1 MTEEIFD
8 VCDEND
14 NVIGTAPRSEVH
26 RCKLLH
32 RAVHIWV
39 WNSDGELLLQ
49 KRTETKDEFPGCFTS
64 SASGHVDSGESYEA
78 AAIRELKEELQ
89 LQGELIP
96 GDNLIGSESTAY
108 EHTVLYHLQ
117 TDAPPVPDPGEI
129 ADVVFLSTAQIA
141 EMLERSPETFTPP
154 FRMLFQAWWEKECAE
169 QEQLFRD
176 VPAFLN
182 SDDAEEGRK
191 G

>member
-1 MTEEIFD
+1 MSEEIFD

-14 NVIGTAPRSEVH
+14 CVIGTAPRSEVH
-26 RCKLLH
+26 RRKLLH

-39 WNSDGELLLQ
+39 WNSDGELMLQ

-78 AAIRELKEELQ
+78 AAIRELREELQ

-96 GDNLIGSESTAY
+96 GEKLPASESTAF

-117 TDAPPVPDPGEI
+117 TDTPAVPDPGEI
-129 ADVVFLSTAQIA
+129 AEVFFLSTAEVA
-141 EMLERSPETFTPP
+141 ARLANAPEQFTPP
-154 FRMLFQAWWEKECAE
+154 FRVLFQAWWEQECA
-169 QEQLFRD
+169 D
-176 VPAFLN
+176 P
-182 SDDAEEGRK
+182 S
-191 G
+191 